1 MFPRIIGEITEVEVI
16 ARRPGIRELASL
28 RDQFGGRNWR
38 KMKGTAN
45 VELLDGSIHRA
56 EVHWYDG
63 HGVGRKKIKVKRLLD

>member
-28 RDQFGGRNWR
+28 REQFGGRNWR

-45 VELLDGSIHRA
+45 VELPDGSIHRA
-56 EVHWYDG
+56 EVHWYDA